1 LQPFQSGPGIKKG
14 KNHNFAF
21 VTDIAATLSD
31 IVFDN
36 VDQRIIGKSLQ
47 SSLAG
52 SNEPN
57 YLDSEAIGLEVAG
70 NSALFKGNFKIV
82 RNRPPNG
89 SNEWELYNLSNDPGE
104 TLDLAESMPEKLQE
118 LIREYEAYAEK
129 NGVIELPIDFDW
141 VKAFLRNT
149 VRRTYLPLILKTIF
163 LIVLLIAIVTFVQP
177 KRKTKTTGP

>member
-1 LQPFQSGPGIKKG
+1 
-14 KNHNFAF
+14 
-21 VTDIAATLSD
+21 
-31 IVFDN
+31 
-36 VDQRIIGKSLQ
+36 
-47 SSLAG
+47 
-52 SNEPN
+52 
-57 YLDSEAIGLEVAG
+57 LEVAG